1 MDSLKKNPP
10 SFLRT
15 QDQFTYYIQVIDLLV
30 LAQVPIRDQDS
41 FAIGTL
47 ALNLALLDE
56 CAESIDTDG
65 MMMNVNNG
73 RGGVQKVNPAVAMQK
88 EAQTALRYYYD
99 RFQMSPSSRG
109 NSIGAGLQPK
119 PKDDKGGI
127 GGITVNN
134 RG

>member
-1 MDSLKKNPP
+1 MKSLKENPP
-10 SFLRT
+10 NFLRT
-15 QDQFTYYIQVIDLLV
+15 DEQFSYYIQVIDLLV

-47 ALNLALLDE
+47 ALNLALLDD
-56 CAESIDTDG
+56 CANSLSEHG

-73 RGGVQKVNPAVAMQK
+73 RGGVQKINPAIAMQK

-109 NSIGAGLQPK
+109 NGIGGGLQPK

-134 RG
+134 KG